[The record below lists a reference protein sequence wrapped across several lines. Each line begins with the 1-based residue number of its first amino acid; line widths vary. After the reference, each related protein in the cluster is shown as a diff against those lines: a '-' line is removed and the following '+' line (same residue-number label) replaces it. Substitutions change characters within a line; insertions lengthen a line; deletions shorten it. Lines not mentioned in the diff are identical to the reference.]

1 MSKPQ
6 ALWFM
11 NGRVTIDVAQAD
23 NDDGISV
30 ITHEVPSGDGPPLHV
45 HREEDEI
52 FVVLE
57 GKLKL
62 TVGEESLTA
71 EPGGTLLIN
80 RGVPHGYKVVSPGKA
95 RFLTIT
101 RGGFENLVRQ
111 SSRPAGGDGLP
122 PLAEPTP
129 DQKEKLAAI
138 ASANG
143 VDMVGPPID

>member
-1 MSKPQ
+1 MPKPE

-23 NDDGISV
+23 NGDGISV

-57 GKLKL
+57 GRLKLKL
-62 TVGEESLTA
+62 GDGISTA
-71 EPGGTLLIN
+71 EPGQTLLIR
-80 RGVPHGYKVVSPGKA
+80 RGVPHAYKVVSAGNA
-95 RFLTIT
+95 RFLTVT

-111 SSRPAGGDGLP
+111 SSRPAESAGLP
-122 PLAEPTP
+122 PPVEPTAE
-129 DQKEKLAAI
+129 QKEKLAAI

>member
-1 MSKPQ
+1 MSKPE

-30 ITHEVPSGDGPPLHV
+30 INHEVPSGDGPPLHV
-45 HREEDEI
+45 HRDEDEI
-52 FVVLE
+52 FVVIE

-62 TVGEESLTA
+62 KVGEESLTA
-71 EPGGTLLIN
+71 EPGQMLLIN
-80 RGVPHGYKVVSPGKA
+80 RGVPHAYKVVSPGNA

-111 SSRPAGGDGLP
+111 SSRPASGDGLP

-143 VDMVGPPID
+143 VDMVGPLID